1 MTKQGYNKMLAKLEQ
16 KARNRKIEFFKSIPF
31 FATWSKSQITKL
43 IQSFTLKKYKRGQ
56 FVMNEKE

>member
-1 MTKQGYNKMLAKLEQ
+1 MLAKLEQ